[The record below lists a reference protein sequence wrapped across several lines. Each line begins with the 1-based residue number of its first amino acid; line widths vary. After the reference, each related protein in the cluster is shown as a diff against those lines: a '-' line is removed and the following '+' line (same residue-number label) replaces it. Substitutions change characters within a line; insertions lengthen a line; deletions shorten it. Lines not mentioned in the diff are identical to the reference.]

1 MILCKEAI
9 QVFTILPDLIV
20 LQPVSADPRIRY
32 ESCQNSDL
40 AWIAAGNGPETDPKC
55 WIHFSHI
62 IFCKKGDFLLKK

>member
-40 AWIAAGNGPETDPKC
+40 A
-55 WIHFSHI
+55 
-62 IFCKKGDFLLKK
+62 